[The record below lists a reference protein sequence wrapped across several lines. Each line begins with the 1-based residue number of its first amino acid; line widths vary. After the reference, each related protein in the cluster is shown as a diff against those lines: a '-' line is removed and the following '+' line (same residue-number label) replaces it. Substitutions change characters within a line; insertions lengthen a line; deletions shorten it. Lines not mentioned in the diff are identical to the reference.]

1 MTLSHS
7 GTGPQLSQ
15 CWCRAKKQKQK
26 HWASTNTGLNGNS
39 LDLFNRDSVPD
50 LGFCLGTVHLTSF
63 SPSYRISMVHF
74 LGPGTVEGD
83 VLRYSMIHA
92 WAQARLC
99 MQCAKRVLHFS
110 LPCAVNK
117 SSHVQGL
124 AILKI
129 NSKTPA
135 KSLRYLCFLW
145 RFTLRSF
152 NCCSCMLVSF

>member
-26 HWASTNTGLNGNS
+26 HWASTNTGLNGTS

-63 SPSYRISMVHF
+63 SPSYRVSMVHF

-83 VLRYSMIHA
+83 VLRYRTIHA

-129 NSKTPA
+129 NSKTPT
-135 KSLRYLCFLW
+135 KSLRYLCFPC